1 MVLVMNCFPGCGL
14 RNSGSSSLDKH
25 STPPGPQKGCAP
37 PHLDPHLGP
46 DLPKATYSPAQNW
59 LCARK
64 CVYTHL
70 LTHSQSYAEKHP
82 QTPTFTGKDARSS
95 IVGKHQSRNTR
106 PTRPLKQPHQT
117 KTHSSHARPRLDGT
131 RFHQIKPIRAR
142 SKPSQQ
148 PRYTKP
154 LVLAHFVSSLRFDS
168 WSFRNTADTC
178 VSTVLTER

>member
-70 LTHSQSYAEKHP
+70 LTHSQSYAEK
-82 QTPTFTGKDARSS
+82 TPTHPNLHGESRK
-95 IVGKHQSRNTR
+95 INPCWKHPHDRASLGNT
-106 PTRPLKQPHQT
+106 
-117 KTHSSHARPRLDGT
+117 
-131 RFHQIKPIRAR
+131 
-142 SKPSQQ
+142 SQEIPGQ
-148 PRYTKP
+148 LGP
-154 LVLAHFVSSLRFDS
+154 
-168 WSFRNTADTC
+168 
-178 VSTVLTER
+178 